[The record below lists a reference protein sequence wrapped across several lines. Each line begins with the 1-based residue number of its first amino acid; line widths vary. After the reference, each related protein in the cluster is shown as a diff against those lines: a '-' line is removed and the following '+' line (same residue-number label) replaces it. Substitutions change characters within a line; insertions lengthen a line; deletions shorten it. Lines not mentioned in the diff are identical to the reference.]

1 VTSIGLNAF
10 ESCVLLP
17 SITLPNSLTTIAQAA
32 FLSCRTL
39 TSITIPN
46 SVTSIGLSA
55 FQDCPLLILVTINNP
70 LITIPFDGNC
80 FTNVYSNINSKIIF
94 KTVTNYNQ
102 LSSNWQTISSNYRR
116 YIIKTTPS
124 LSNFSIPNQILGV
137 DPFVIT
143 PPQTLSTG
151 TFSYISTNILVATVN
166 ENILTIVGVG
176 TAKIRAILSE
186 TDEYASGTIETS
198 LTVIETTT
206 ATHPY
211 QIYNAET
218 LINFINNI
226 NLEHG
231 NIVNSINVTYDLKI
245 SKGIKKMSTNNSN
258 GIKIFRS
265 SLLT

>member
-1 VTSIGLNAF
+1 MFYNCS
-10 ESCVLLP
+10 S
-17 SITLPNSLTTIAQAA
+17 
-32 FLSCRTL
+32 L

-46 SVTSIGLSA
+46 SVTSIGVSA
-55 FQDCPLLILVTINNP
+55 FSNCSSLISVTINNP

-116 YIIKTTPS
+116 YIIQTTSS
-124 LSNFSIPNQILGV
+124 LSDFSISEQILGV
-137 DPFVIT
+137 APFTI
-143 PPQTLSTG
+143 PPPETLSTG
-151 TFSYISTNILVATVN
+151 TFSYTSSNTLVATVN

-176 TAKIRAILSE
+176 TTTLRAILSE

-206 ATHPY
+206 ATNPY

-218 LINFINNI
+218 LINFIGNI
-226 NLEHG
+226 NLIHG
-231 NIVNSINVTYDLKI
+231 RINNSINVTYDLESSEVIKI
-245 SKGIKKMSTNNSN
+245 ISTNNSS